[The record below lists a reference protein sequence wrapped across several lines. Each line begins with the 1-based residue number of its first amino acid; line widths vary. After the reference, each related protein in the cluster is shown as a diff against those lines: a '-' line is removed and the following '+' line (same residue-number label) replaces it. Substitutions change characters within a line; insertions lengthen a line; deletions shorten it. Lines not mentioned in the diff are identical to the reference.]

1 MNIAAVLVGILVL
14 AVAWYVVTTIRIY
27 EALRKRNVSV
37 SFLFLRILVLDYV
50 AQYKQM
56 TLQETGRV
64 GPLFYHWLI
73 SINVALAAAILVLL
87 LK

>member
-1 MNIAAVLVGILVL
+1 MNTAAVLVGILVL

-37 SFLFLRILVLDYV
+37 SFLFLRILILDYV
-50 AQYKQM
+50 AQYKQI

-73 SINVALAAAILVLL
+73 SINVALVSAILVLL